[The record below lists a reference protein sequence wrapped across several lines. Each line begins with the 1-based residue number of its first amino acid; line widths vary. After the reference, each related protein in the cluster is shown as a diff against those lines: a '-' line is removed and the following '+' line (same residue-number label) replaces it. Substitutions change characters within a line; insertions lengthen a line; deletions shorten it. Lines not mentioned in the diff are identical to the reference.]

1 MLHPDGI
8 AVYIKSVSR
17 GNTFIEYVTLGAQ
30 KLPDAEAM
38 ECYIDVSD
46 NEPYTVIVDFAKKL
60 SRAARDGTKV
70 PDMNILRWI
79 DEEGVGQ
86 GHFLDSRTLATRRTI
101 EFIDRN
107 HTTGGYSFANLQ
119 KADAIFSPE
128 FGKIVVQVQPCA
140 REPMSL
146 QNSTSQ
152 PALPTNDSPL
162 RFVFRY
168 RSTEYLQKLG
178 VARSKGLVGDEYTA
192 TSRLGRQAISEPVA
206 PPVHAK
212 ESRAQKKKRKKQERQ
227 VLALA
232 ESSRRSKEK
241 AMPTKSTPKK
251 LSNKK
256 ISAVNIFNTTR
267 TPTEEDTRKRLEL
280 SSKINQ
286 PEVLDPLDK
295 KSKLEAKVKQEEK
308 GLSGSGDD
316 FSVPRQGTTSSIGT
330 PMSSHRPLP
339 FKIPGFV
346 TEPGLAKGNRRVSI
360 NLTED

>member
-140 REPMSL
+140 REPMVL

-152 PALPTNDSPL
+152 PAIPTNDSPL

-212 ESRAQKKKRKKQERQ
+212 ESHAQKKKREKQRRQ
-227 VLALA
+227 ARAFA
-232 ESSRRSKEK
+232 ESSRLSKEK
-241 AMPTKSTPKK
+241 AMPTKSTPRKQ
-251 LSNKK
+251 SNKI
-256 ISAVNIFNTTR
+256 ISAV
-267 TPTEEDTRKRLEL
+267 
-280 SSKINQ
+280 
-286 PEVLDPLDK
+286 
-295 KSKLEAKVKQEEK
+295 KQ
-308 GLSGSGDD
+308 
-316 FSVPRQGTTSSIGT
+316 R
-330 PMSSHRPLP
+330 R
-339 FKIPGFV
+339 IPG
-346 TEPGLAKGNRRVSI
+346 NDSSW
-360 NLTED
+360 

>member
-119 KADAIFSPE
+119 K
-128 FGKIVVQVQPCA
+128 
-140 REPMSL
+140 
-146 QNSTSQ
+146 
-152 PALPTNDSPL
+152 
-162 RFVFRY
+162 
-168 RSTEYLQKLG
+168 EYLQKLG

-212 ESRAQKKKRKKQERQ
+212 ESHAQKKKRKKQRRQ
-227 VLALA
+227 ARAFA
-232 ESSRRSKEK
+232 ESSRLSKEK
-241 AMPTKSTPKK
+241 AMPTKSTPRKQ
-251 LSNKK
+251 SNKI

-267 TPTEEDTRKRLEL
+267 TPVTEEDTRKRLEL
-280 SSKINQ
+280 VRA
-286 PEVLDPLDK
+286 P
-295 KSKLEAKVKQEEK
+295 
-308 GLSGSGDD
+308 
-316 FSVPRQGTTSSIGT
+316 SIGGT
-330 PMSSHRPLP
+330 PPDSRKHE
-339 FKIPGFV
+339 K
-346 TEPGLAKGNRRVSI
+346 LARMKQAQG
-360 NLTED
+360 